1 MTNVMGEILVN
12 VGVVVHFFQFEDFR
26 IKKKFCPYK
35 APWPNG

>member
-1 MTNVMGEILVN
+1 MGEILVN

-26 IKKKFCPYK
+26 EKEKALASYK